1 MFLTLTVFSMVS
13 KHHFPVTF
21 FYKIILQGETKV
33 MENKVLKWYDFISG
47 DFLFQ
52 GLFSQDLF
60 SANKLGLDFRKLFF
74 SENVFGDKF
83 QKIQYKTVLLIGN
96 FLLFSSDPNLKASHE
111 LSRIKTRKISLFF
124 FLEKI

>member
-1 MFLTLTVFSMVS
+1 
-13 KHHFPVTF
+13 
-21 FYKIILQGETKV
+21 

-83 QKIQYKTVLLIGN
+83 QKIQYKTVLRIGY